1 MSRTVRK
8 TNNGE
13 RSDKT
18 AYTKNKK
25 SRKWNKE
32 KSIKLKN
39 IDLDDINLIEVTKEE
54 LDSRRSSAYEY
65 FKFDEDE

>member
-13 RSDKT
+13 RSDKD

-25 SRKWNKE
+25 ARKWNKE

-39 IDLDDINLIEVTKEE
+39 IDYGNEE
-54 LDSRRSSAYEY
+54 DLFSFS
-65 FKFDEDE
+65 